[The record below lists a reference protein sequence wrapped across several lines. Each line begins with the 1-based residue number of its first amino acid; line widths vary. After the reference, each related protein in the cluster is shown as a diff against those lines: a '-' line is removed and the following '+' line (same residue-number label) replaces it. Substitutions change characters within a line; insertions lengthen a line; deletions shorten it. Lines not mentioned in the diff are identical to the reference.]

1 MTKQQILKM
10 TGLSEKEFYKQFPTK
25 ESWEMYANGGEVK
38 MYADGGKLPEGIL
51 RSRLESHMSPSEAQS
66 YIDSYGR
73 GGVVDV
79 YQLMGMPTPKMYERG
94 SKIHPTLTFSAE
106 NNTNPNFQPVYSSNP
121 YYNKTY
127 SVNNRNTLAGTFP
140 IVNNRLNLTGSYSD
154 ANDGTYTA
162 GAALNVGDLLS
173 GAGGKGPSRRYD
185 NPDIAH
191 RGKNSFI
198 NTYGHARAGITNK
211 GDKIFPYWG
220 FDVTAAHQMG
230 RVKGPNGLR
239 QPKGTIYASGE
250 FNNVEDPLN
259 AIYEND
265 NYMRANLGGSYNF
278 GKGLGVYGEA
288 GYDLMRKAPRAEIG
302 LKKTFEYGGS
312 VDNTPAM
319 YKDGSGIH
327 INPANKG
334 KFTASA
340 SRAGMGVQEFARHVL
355 ANKEDYSSTQVKRAN
370 FARNAAKWKHEDGG
384 PVDYTPSYAFGNVQ
398 SKNTTYNH
406 GFGYGGMI
414 PMYDFGSTVKDIGA
428 GAYGIGEGLLD
439 TVTMGAT
446 DQLTDAGY
454 KGLQKLG
461 NSTEAEIRQQ
471 DSIKGYGQAAG
482 SIAGAAL
489 TGGAAT
495 GTAIAEG
502 SEGLGQGISKGSP
515 DSKLAKDIGIYLPMA
530 GRFAG
535 MAVGAGAAG
544 GAPSTVG
551 GGNNIGTASGSM
563 PMFAAMGGQVNYP
576 LGLTYDRG
584 NMPIF
589 AEGGMT
595 GNLTQINVEK
605 GELLINPKTNKILTE
620 YKGGGMVPHPEEGM
634 DERGTVNAEE
644 GRFVVTKAKAEEFKK
659 AVKEN
664 DINRANAIK
673 QSIAFDKARKEA
685 KEEAAANA
693 AYNKFAKKYG
703 GAIQRMYAKGGIIP
717 MYDEGSNVVGP
728 RADSGFFNF
737 DRSVA
742 PYPDQTYG
750 TSSSFNVLG
759 DNLSRT
765 INPVS
770 TITYPAGYGPNM
782 SYNPAGRQGVDPSG
796 YPVSINPA
804 ASADYKVPG
813 MDSGNMFNSPNF
825 NFSTLENALPYV
837 PVAWNAIQAMRR
849 RTKVPSFAMDTNLV
863 APQMSDRQG
872 KREIIEQA
880 NLGKYNARQIG
891 GSGTL
896 PAMVGLANNRM
907 RAIADYRENLDT
919 RNAMLNYDAMTK
931 RKAFEQFNADANMK
945 KFMLQAKADEVPTQY
960 ASAAAE
966 GLGKI
971 GDTRRYER
979 MSKDYLDRVYP
990 YLNRQQG

>member
-1 MTKQQILKM
+1 MTKQQILKK

-25 ESWEMYANGGEVK
+25 ESWEMYANGGQVK

-79 YQLMGMPTPKMYERG
+79 YQLMGMPTPAMYGKG

-191 RGKNSFI
+191 RGRNSFI

-312 VDNTPAM
+312 IDDTPDM
-319 YKDGSGIH
+319 YGRGGGIH
-327 INPANKG
+327 IKPSKRG
-334 KFTASA
+334 TFTAAAKKHGKSVQAFA
-340 SRAGMGVQEFARHVL
+340 SQVL
-355 ANKEDYSSTQVKRAN
+355 ANKENYSPAMVKKAN

-414 PMYDFGSTVKDIGA
+414 PMYGGGGFLDDVWTGVKDVGISA
-428 GAYGIGEGLLD
+428 ADNTLSIVNPDIIKESAYSD
-439 TVTMGAT
+439 TGFGDKMKAYSSTMGTFINKAAPAAANIILPGSGMAISAAQNIGGNFVEGDPERMKRDSVKIAQSVGQLGSMAT
-446 DQLTDAGY
+446 SFMNPL
-454 KGLQKLG
+454 
-461 NSTEAEIRQQ
+461 
-471 DSIKGYGQAAG
+471 QAA
-482 SIAGAAL
+482 SGAAN
-489 TGGAAT
+489 
-495 GTAIAEG
+495 
-502 SEGLGQGISKGSP
+502 
-515 DSKLAKDIGIYLPMA
+515 
-530 GRFAG
+530 
-535 MAVGAGAAG
+535 AAG
-544 GAPSTVG
+544 GAS
-551 GGNNIGTASGSM
+551 NIATASGSM

-576 LGLTYDRG
+576 QGLRKNMG

-595 GNLTQINVEK
+595 DNLTQINVEK
-605 GELLINPKTNKILTE
+605 GELLTDKNGKIVTE
-620 YKGGGMVPHPEEGM
+620 YRGGGMVPHPEEGM
-634 DERGTVNAEE
+634 DERGTVPAQE
-644 GRFVVTKAKAEEFKK
+644 GMFVITKAKAESYKNAMK
-659 AVKEN
+659 NN
-664 DINRANAIK
+664 DKVYADSIRNN
-673 QSIAFDKARKEA
+673 IAFDKARKEA

-703 GAIQRMYAKGGIIP
+703 GAIQRMYAKGGMIP
-717 MYDEGSNVVGP
+717 MYYDGAGVTGGLNSVDWSNIVINNPAFKNNYSFDVPTTTFSGSMEFPNVPSSLNLDSSPMTMAEYRGQTGSYMNPANIPNTGIGYKGSN
-728 RADSGFFNF
+728 
-737 DRSVA
+737 
-742 PYPDQTYG
+742 
-750 TSSSFNVLG
+750 TS
-759 DNLSRT
+759 T
-765 INPVS
+765 P
-770 TITYPAGYGPNM
+770 P
-782 SYNPAGRQGVDPSG
+782 
-796 YPVSINPA
+796 
-804 ASADYKVPG
+804 
-813 MDSGNMFNSPNF
+813 PNF
-825 NFSTLENALPYV
+825 NLSTLKDALPYG
-837 PVAWNAIQAMRR
+837 VAASQVLEPLLQRPYRMDASKYETPTDLKWRELTGERGRR
-849 RTKVPSFAMDTNLV
+849 DMQGAYNL
-863 APQMSDRQG
+863 A
-872 KREIIEQA
+872 
-880 NLGKYNARQIG
+880 KYNARQIG
-891 GSGTL
+891 GSGIL
-896 PAMVGLANNRM
+896 PALTSTAGRYFDSLAAYNEALENKNRLGQSEID
-907 RAIADYRENLDT
+907 RANKAIQQANFAQRMQIDQFNEQNRAAR
-919 RNAMLNYDAMTK
+919 RNAIRQGVMNLAGTYYNQDASQMTK
-931 RKAFEQFNADANMK
+931 QG
-945 KFMLQAKADEVPTQY
+945 L
-960 ASAAAE
+960 SAA
-966 GLGKI
+966 
-971 GDTRRYER
+971 YP
-979 MSKDYLDRVYP
+979 DYVFP
-990 YLNRQQG
+990 WSAKTKKTKS